1 MERSPPGSPSA
12 AESSDYEP
20 SPALPEE
27 PYSPTNSGAE
37 EDLDEE
43 MSAGSLGVAE
53 LDWNEAPEQ
62 DSGAEGELPDPEA
75 AFSPSPAADPEEDS
89 GDSEDDEADSE
100 EEPAP
105 KRRRLRGKQYAPAY
119 GPPLYPE
126 LLAQLPQPRPAAK
139 KKPARKAKKGEL
151 CQGHQGETCVF
162 NPMEPGQPARAQPK
176 RGEKHCLF
184 CKAEKLQALLPAQR
198 ANKVTQ
204 ALKRLKAADEEIFHK
219 AVARIELFAN
229 EATAKEFARRGGAA
243 KRQAAKPKPSSS
255 WADCLARRRLAGQGL
270 SRKRRA
276 AYKDAVEKD
285 QRLARRKIFYPEKLL
300 KRTGV
305 AEEAEEQAAV
315 AALGLESQVAFND
328 APLPAPKDPTAKMVE
343 TWCKQGSWASCVG
356 CGSLRPRPLR
366 PMDLKRA
373 AKPTIPKSQC
383 SACRSGAY
391 VPQPEDIP
399 VALRGLKPRVIQAL
413 RPLDIDTG
421 RFERAPY
428 GYRVHTGMISFAW
441 ASQGV
446 PEKIEA
452 LPKRRDR
459 KKAKKALEH
468 LLSAHGSSYKTF
480 IEEHEAFLQKH
491 GEDVEEKRRKRP
503 LRFIEREGLECCL
516 WPHLYWH
523 RSLCETVARGSHPER
538 RARRGATADSGSD
551 EEAALGEEAKQGPN
565 IEESSMGRVRQ
576 CFLRKVLSP
585 VIGYGAD
592 YQLLHFVYDLSM
604 WTTVGAK
611 KNIASQFGAPLRLVL
626 KNCSWTP
633 EYWRIKHRAV
643 VDAQR
648 QCGNAT
654 LFRTRAPY
662 EKTFPYHQAVLHEME
677 ALGRPRLHLAG
688 LETLH
693 MAHVLLQLDKG
704 YFCGDKFT
712 ADRADRRSD
721 NHIFSADDPALQT
734 VKAHVTRLEFQDG
747 KRKRGTQSYHG
758 RGTTHS
764 HSLDFLDNL
773 EAIHLER
780 KMQATVPEKEA
791 DPFMHGLVMD
801 SQRDY
806 KDSKLPVQDN
816 PSAFDAKE
824 QKVLLRHNEDDK
836 ALHVRAYFPA
846 AMEVTK
852 CHEDVQQ
859 GDGNGAVLRYVA
871 TYNMKF
877 SSSMDQDWLNDDA
890 SDFSVVR
897 RVLCCYQ
904 PLEPEMWLTLAGQ
917 EVPQVNFSGTV
928 VDFMAPTPQVQ
939 EVPGVVERYQE
950 AAWRRED
957 MTLLEFARKSNSEG
971 EIVRYLQEHHKR
983 HCMEQVREQKG
994 LGEKEFQKERAQL
1007 LSKFRGRLKAAK
1019 AAGDDPETLKNF
1031 LEEEGFADLTSLEDF
1046 ANDYRSRGEKLIAAA
1061 THSMLNDKYY
1071 GQWLALNIPFRKLQ
1085 DFEAK
1090 APEIVEKVPERYR
1103 NFALCMRYA
1112 PDHWGNDAV
1121 ISEAMELEAHSAA
1134 HIETILHKV
1143 RAQRHLVGRYLS
1155 GELDISDER
1164 TASDAETAS
1173 NRGRAE
1179 KTRSQKRLAKEMDKQ
1194 LENAMAAAQ
1203 ARDDA
1208 ELEVCIA
1215 AAEKQK
1221 MLFASGPPG
1230 TGKTFVV
1237 HEQIRKWRRKGARV
1251 LFTLPTGQLAS
1262 EMRAV
1267 HPHIDVDTSHGA
1279 FRFHRDLQE
1288 AAGILTQYD
1297 LSVTDEVSMLTAEQ
1311 YERITALWKYA
1322 EQLPC
1327 IVLMGDFWQLPVVD
1341 KDAVRCERSPAWVY
1355 HVKTLPF
1362 HEQVRCK
1369 CPTLQRKLNA
1379 LRTAVPSKKQL
1390 HGILR
1395 GHRAW
1400 KSNSPDGYDLLET
1413 FRKHPHTTVVTC
1425 TRAASA
1431 HINHLAAKVFFQDRH
1446 KRPLGK
1452 AAFSYEAN
1460 QDNFAETGKLK
1471 DGRLQAAPTTIYEGM
1486 RVFLTANISK
1496 EDDFVN
1502 GMSAEIQDY
1511 EVCIPRSQCLEVLT
1525 RTGKRLAVHIVT
1537 HELEDGRRVACFP
1550 ARLGYACTV
1559 PKVQGMTLAHITL
1572 WLDRAGCRA
1581 AAYVALSRVQRDED
1595 YAIAG
1600 AVSTG
1605 HFIPAQ

>member
-20 SPALPEE
+20 SLAPAEE
-27 PYSPTNSGAE
+27 PYSPTDSGAE

-43 MSAGSLGVAE
+43 MGAGSLGAAE

-75 AFSPSPAADPEEDS
+75 AFSPSPVADPEEDS

-119 GPPLYPE
+119 GPPRYPE
-126 LLAQLPQPRPAAK
+126 LLAELPGPKAAAK
-139 KKPARKAKKGEL
+139 KKARKPFAGER
-151 CQGHQGETCVF
+151 CRGYNGEPCVF
-162 NPMEPGQPARAQPK
+162 NPMEPGQPAGTRPK
-176 RGEKHCLF
+176 RGEERCMF
-184 CKAEKLQALLPAQR
+184 CSGEKLRALLAGPTDG
-198 ANKVTQ
+198 KVTQ
-204 ALKRLKAADEEIFHK
+204 ALKKIKAANEEIFNK
-219 AVARIELFAN
+219 AVGRIELFSD
-229 EATAKEFARRGGAA
+229 ETTAKEFAKRGGAA
-243 KRQAAKPKPSSS
+243 KRQQRKPKPSSS
-255 WADCLARRRLAGQGL
+255 WTDCLARRRLAGKGL
-270 SRKRRA
+270 SRKQRA

-300 KRTGV
+300 KRAGA
-305 AEEAEEQAAV
+305 AEEAEEKAAV

-328 APLPAPKDPTAKMVE
+328 AELPAPKDPTAKMVE
-343 TWCKQGSWASCVG
+343 MWCKQGSWGSCVG
-356 CGSLRPRPLR
+356 CGSLRPRQLR

-391 VPQPEDIP
+391 IPQPEDIP
-399 VALRGLKPRVIQAL
+399 EALRGLKPRVIEAL

-421 RFERAPY
+421 RFERAPH
-428 GYRVHTGMISFAW
+428 GYRVHTAMISFAW
-441 ASQGV
+441 AAQGV

-468 LLSAHGSSYKTF
+468 LLSAEESSYRTF
-480 IEEHEAFLQKH
+480 IDEHETFLRKH
-491 GEDVEEKRRKRP
+491 GENAEEKRRKRP

-523 RSLCETVARGSHPER
+523 RNLCETAARESHPDR
-538 RARRGATADSGSD
+538 RARRRAAADSSSED
-551 EEAALGEEAKQGPN
+551 EEGADRGEGPR
-565 IEESSMGRVRQ
+565 IEESAMGRVRQ
-576 CFLRKVLSP
+576 CFMRKVLSP
-585 VIGYGAD
+585 VIGYGSD

-611 KNIASQFGAPLRLVL
+611 KNIAAQFGAPLRLVL

-633 EYWRIKHRAV
+633 EYWRVKHRAV
-643 VDAQR
+643 IDMQR

-688 LETLH
+688 LETLRA
-693 MAHVLLQLDKG
+693 AHVLLQMDKG
-704 YFCGDKFT
+704 FFSGGMFT
-712 ADRADRRSD
+712 ADRADRRSE
-721 NHIFSADDPALQT
+721 NYIFAAEDPALRT
-734 VKAHVTRLEFQDG
+734 VKARVTRLEFQDG

-780 KMQATVPEKEA
+780 KIRATVPDKEA
-791 DPFMHGLVMD
+791 EPFMHGVVMD

-806 KDSKLPVQDN
+806 KDSKVPAREE
-816 PSAFDAKE
+816 PSVFDAKQ
-824 QKVLLRHNEDDK
+824 QKVLLQHSEEDK
-836 ALHVRAYFPA
+836 ALRIRAYFPA
-846 AMEVTK
+846 TMQVTK

-890 SDFSVVR
+890 SDFSVAR

-917 EVPQVNFSGTV
+917 EFPQVNFSGTL
-928 VDFMAPTPQVQ
+928 VDFMTPTPQT
-939 EVPGVVERYQE
+939 EELPAFVERYQG
-950 AAWRRED
+950 ASWRREG

-971 EIVRYLQEHHKR
+971 EIVRYIREHHKR
-983 HCMEQVREQKG
+983 YCMDQVRLQTG
-994 LGEKEFQKERAQL
+994 RSEKDFQKERARL
-1007 LSKFRGRLKAAK
+1007 LSGFQARLKAAK

-1031 LEEEGFADLTSLEDF
+1031 LEEAGFADLTSLEDF
-1046 ANDYRSRGEKLIAAA
+1046 ANEYQTRGEKLIAAA
-1061 THSMLNDKYY
+1061 THSMLNDRYY
-1071 GQWLALNIPFRKLQ
+1071 GQWLVLNVPFRRLQ

-1090 APEIVEKVPERYR
+1090 APEITEKIPARYR
-1103 NFALCMRYA
+1103 NFGLCMRYA
-1112 PDHWGNDAV
+1112 PDHWGNDEV

-1134 HIETILHKV
+1134 HIETIHHKI
-1143 RAQRHLVGRYLS
+1143 RAQRHLVRRYLS
-1155 GELDISDER
+1155 GEINASDEV
-1164 TASDAETAS
+1164 TVSDAEPAEA
-1173 NRGRAE
+1173 RGGAE
-1179 KTRSQKRLAKEMDKQ
+1179 KLTPSQKRLVREMDKQ
-1194 LENAMAAAQ
+1194 LENALAAMKAEDEAGLEACVAAAGKH
-1203 ARDDA
+1203 R
-1208 ELEVCIA
+1208 
-1215 AAEKQK
+1215 

-1230 TGKTFVV
+1230 TGKTFPV
-1237 HEQIRKWRRKGARV
+1237 HEQVRKWQRKGARV

-1267 HPHIDVDTSHGA
+1267 HPRIDVDTSHGA

-1288 AAGILTQYD
+1288 AAGVLTQYD
-1297 LSVTDEVSMLTAEQ
+1297 LSITDEVSMLTAEQ
-1311 YERITALWKYA
+1311 YERIVALWKYA

-1327 IVLMGDFWQLPVVD
+1327 VVLMGDFWQLPVVD
-1341 KDAVRCERSPAWVY
+1341 KDAVRRERSPAWVY

-1390 HGILR
+1390 QGILR

-1400 KSNSPDGYDLLET
+1400 KTNSPDGYDLLQT
-1413 FRKHPHTTVVTC
+1413 FRKHPNTTAVTC

-1431 HINHLAAKVFFQDRH
+1431 HINSLAAKVFFEDRH

-1460 QDNFAETGKLK
+1460 QDNFAECGGLK
-1471 DGRLQAAPTTIYEGM
+1471 DGRLQAARATIYEGM
-1486 RVFLTANISK
+1486 RIFLTANTCK

-1511 EVCIPRSQCLEVLT
+1511 DQRSQCLEVLT
-1525 RTGKRLAVHIVT
+1525 RTGKRLAIHIVT

-1559 PKVQGMTLAHITL
+1559 PKVQGMTLSHITL

-1595 YAIAG
+1595 YAVAG
-1600 AVSTG
+1600 TVSPA
-1605 HFIPAQ
+1605 HFVPAQ